1 MLKSQMAEAGT
12 ILVWGLLTTW
22 TLLWIINQFVRVK
35 LTPEEEALGAD
46 YVEHEVDHARVRHN
60 FDLVKSDKN

>member
-1 MLKSQMAEAGT
+1 MAEAGT

-35 LTPEEEALGAD
+35 LTPEEEALGTD
-46 YVEHEVDHARVRHN
+46 YVEHEVDHARV
-60 FDLVKSDKN
+60 